1 MMLLLAPMGKTL
13 EEVKAMD
20 DTDTTLYIDRAEKN
34 RQVLT
39 KKVQEVAKQY
49 DCPATHSCKLTRIK
63 WLVYKLKG
71 L

>member
-63 WLVYKLKG
+63 WLVHKLKG

>member
-1 MMLLLAPMGKTL
+1 MTPTPPSTL
-13 EEVKAMD
+13 TGAD
-20 DTDTTLYIDRAEKN
+20 KN

-63 WLVYKLKG
+63 WLVARAQAQGAVMQLNA
-71 L
+71 